1 MRTTTILQKQ
11 AQARKGQNADRY
23 CLARYIDGI
32 SLNGFEYLLD
42 RDGEI
47 LWFDSD
53 YDAYKF
59 CFDNMTGL
67 LLPNLEEEKYQDQD
81 FTFLYHKLEEHGI
94 YITHESEVQDG

>member
-11 AQARKGQNADRY
+11 AQAKQGQHADRY
-23 CLARYIDGI
+23 CLARYINGI

-47 LWFDSD
+47 LWFGSD

-59 CFDNMTGL
+59 CFDNMEGL
-67 LLPNLEEEKYQDQD
+67 ILPNLEEEKYKDQD
-81 FTFLYHKLEEHGI
+81 FTFLYSKLEEHGI
-94 YITHESEVQDG
+94 YITHESEVQDA